1 MIENMSET
9 VIQVT
14 NLIRDYD
21 KFRAVDDI
29 TFSVSK
35 GEIFGFLG
43 PNGAGKTTT
52 IKVLCTLL
60 APTFGS
66 TSVAGYDCVREPDR
80 VRSHIGIIFQDPS
93 LDDRLTAEENL
104 YFHSLLYHIPSAIR
118 KERMEAVLKMVELFD
133 RRKSLVREFSGG
145 MKRRLEIAR
154 GLMHKPAVLFLDEP
168 TLGLDPQT
176 RHHIWQYLLDLR
188 EHTDLTIFLTTHYM
202 DEAEHCDRI
211 AIIDH
216 GKIIAMDILEKLKN
230 SVSGDVINL
239 ATNDDALAVQE
250 LATIFS
256 VQAKKGKNNVI
267 YFTAPDG
274 ESLIPDIIRRLTPRI
289 ISVSLK
295 KPSLDDVFLT
305 LTGRQIREEAANSE
319 DLLRSFVRRRRSL

>member
-1 MIENMSET
+1 MPET

-14 NLIRDYD
+14 NLIRDYG

-29 TFSVSK
+29 SFAVPK

-60 APTFGS
+60 APTSGS
-66 TSVAGYDCVREPDR
+66 TMVAGYDCAQYPDKVRGK
-80 VRSHIGIIFQDPS
+80 IGIIFQDPS

-104 YFHSLLYHIPSAIR
+104 FFHSLLYHIPPAIR
-118 KERMEAVLKMVELFD
+118 KERTDIVLAMVELTD

-154 GLMHKPAVLFLDEP
+154 GLMHQPAVLFLDEP

-188 EHTDLTIFLTTHYM
+188 EKSELTIFLTTHYM

-216 GKIIAMDILEKLKN
+216 GKIIALDTPINLKHG
-230 SVSGDVINL
+230 VGGDVITL
-239 ATNDDALAVQE
+239 ATDDDDLAIKE
-250 LATIFS
+250 LAELFNLQAEKGGESGIFL
-256 VQAKKGKNNVI
+256 
-267 YFTAPDG
+267 TATDG
-274 ESLIPDIIRRLTPRI
+274 ESVIPDIIRKLTPRI
-289 ISVSLK
+289 LSVSLK
-295 KPSLDDVFLT
+295 EPSLDDVFLT
-305 LTGRQIREEAANSE
+305 LTGRQIREESGTE
-319 DLLRSFVRRRRSL
+319 RDRIRSFIRRRRNL

>member
-1 MIENMSET
+1 MPET

-14 NLIRDYD
+14 NLIRDYG

-29 TFSVSK
+29 SFAVPK

-60 APTFGS
+60 APTSGS
-66 TSVAGYDCVREPDR
+66 ASVAGFDCAHDPDH

-104 YFHSLLYHIPSAIR
+104 YFHSLLYHIPKDIR
-118 KERMEAVLKMVELFD
+118 KERTDIVLDMVELTD

-154 GLMHKPAVLFLDEP
+154 GLMHQPAVLFLDEP

-188 EHTDLTIFLTTHYM
+188 EKSELTIFLTTHYM
-202 DEAEHCDRI
+202 DEAENCDRI

-216 GKIIAMDILEKLKN
+216 GKIIALDTPTDLKHGVGGDIITL
-230 SVSGDVINL
+230 STD
-239 ATNDDALAVQE
+239 NDDLAVKE
-250 LATIFS
+250 LAELFKIS
-256 VQAKKGKNNVI
+256 AEKGKDSGI
-267 YFTAPDG
+267 FFTVPNG
-274 ESLIPDIIRRLTPRI
+274 ESVIPDIIRKLTPRI
-289 ISVSLK
+289 LSVALK
-295 KPSLDDVFLT
+295 EPSLDDVFLT
-305 LTGRQIREEAANSE
+305 LTGRQIREESSSE
-319 DLLRSFVRRRRSL
+319 KDRIRSFIRRRRNL